1 VQDELFWDEQ
11 DGGWFSTTG
20 RDPSVLLRLKED
32 YDGAEPSASSV
43 AVLNAIAIAHLTGD
57 GAARAKA
64 ERTLARYGPRIGR
77 AARAIPMMLTG
88 LSAWHAGGSQIVIA
102 GPRDRDETAAM
113 MARVARVYQPFTLVV
128 PLEPDSGD
136 RRRRI
141 AALVP
146 GVAGM
151 QAIGGRTTAY
161 VCREFACQAPVT
173 SADDLDVQLRDDR
186 PAGDPQ
192 LTLDEKRR

>member
-1 VQDELFWDEQ
+1 
-11 DGGWFSTTG
+11 
-20 RDPSVLLRLKED
+20 
-32 YDGAEPSASSV
+32 
-43 AVLNAIAIAHLTGD
+43 
-57 GAARAKA
+57 
-64 ERTLARYGPRIGR
+64 
-77 AARAIPMMLTG
+77 
-88 LSAWHAGGSQIVIA
+88 
-102 GPRDRDETAAM
+102 
-113 MARVARVYQPFTLVV
+113 VARVYQPFTLVV
-128 PLEPDSGD
+128 PLEPDPGD